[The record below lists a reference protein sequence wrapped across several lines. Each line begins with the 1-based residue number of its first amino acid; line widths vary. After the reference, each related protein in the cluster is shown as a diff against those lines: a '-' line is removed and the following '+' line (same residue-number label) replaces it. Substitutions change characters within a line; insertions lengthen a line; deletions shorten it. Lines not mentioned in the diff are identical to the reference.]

1 MVDLDPKTHSCSI
14 IDKSPAMSLSFFI
27 PKAIGFN
34 WCIALWILCDLTQA
48 QQPTASES
56 PTPVKASNQIIIDG
70 AILKTVEVTSIA
82 AQVPGLLNSVSVR
95 EGDRVKVSSPLA
107 AIQSTTTEL
116 QLQRAKV
123 AMDVAQKNF
132 ESTIDTDLAQKN
144 FAVAENEFVQAIEAN
159 KRVQD
164 VYPPM
169 EVDRLRLVRDR
180 AKLEIDRTVHAKDI
194 AKLEMSKIQI
204 ENQQL
209 ADLLDKHQVRAPV
222 SGMVVAVEKRI
233 GEWVEAGTVVL
244 RLVEIDRLRIEGF
257 MQAEQADPKWLDC
270 EAQVELLLSGKP
282 IRTTAKLVFIS
293 PEVNPINSQVRV
305 YLDVDNRDGK
315 LRPGLRP
322 KVWIPNNP

>member
-1 MVDLDPKTHSCSI
+1 
-14 IDKSPAMSLSFFI
+14 MSRFDFI
-27 PKAIGFN
+27 ARAICFN
-34 WCIALWILCDLTQA
+34 WCIALWMLSDLTVA
-48 QQPTASES
+48 QEPPVSEN
-56 PTPVKASNQIIIDG
+56 PAMPKATHQILIDG
-70 AILKTVEVTSIA
+70 AILKTVEVTSVA
-82 AQVPGLLNSVSVR
+82 AQVQGLLSSVSVR
-95 EGDRVKVSSPLA
+95 EGDRVKVSAPLV
-107 AIQSTTTEL
+107 AIESTTTEL

-123 AMDVAQKNF
+123 ALDVAQKNF

-204 ENQQL
+204 EHQQL

-222 SGMVVAVEKRI
+222 SGMVVAVEKRV
-233 GEWVEAGTVVL
+233 GEWVEPGTVVL

-270 EAQVELLLSGKP
+270 VAHVELLISGKP

-293 PEVNPINSQVRV
+293 PEVNPINAQVRV

-322 KVWIPNNP
+322 KVWIPSNP

>member
-1 MVDLDPKTHSCSI
+1 
-14 IDKSPAMSLSFFI
+14 MSLSFFI
-27 PKAIGFN
+27 PQSIYFK
-34 WCIALWILCDLTQA
+34 WCVALWILCDLTQA
-48 QQPTASES
+48 QQPTVGES
-56 PTPVKASNQIIIDG
+56 PTPVKATNQTMIDG
-70 AILKTVEVTSIA
+70 AILKTVEVTSVA
-82 AQVPGLLNSVSVR
+82 AQVPGLLNSVTVR
-95 EGDRVKVSSPLA
+95 EGDRVKVSAPLA

-123 AMDVAQKNF
+123 ALNVAQKNF

-180 AKLEIDRTVHAKDI
+180 AKLEIDRTIHAKDI

-204 ENQQL
+204 EHQQL

-257 MQAEQADPKWLDC
+257 MQAEQADPKLLDC

-305 YLDVDNRDGK
+305 YLDVDNRDGR

-322 KVWIPNNP
+322 KVWIPSNP

>member
-1 MVDLDPKTHSCSI
+1 
-14 IDKSPAMSLSFFI
+14 MSLSLFA
-27 PKAIGFN
+27 PNAICFN
-34 WCIALWILCDLTQA
+34 WCVALWILCDLANA
-48 QQPTASES
+48 QEQFANES
-56 PTPVKASNQIIIDG
+56 PASLKATNQIIIDG
-70 AILKTVEVTSIA
+70 AILKTVEVTSVA
-82 AQVPGLLNSVSVR
+82 AQVPGLLSAVSVR
-95 EGDRVKVSSPLA
+95 EGDRVKVSAPIA

-204 ENQQL
+204 EHLQL

-222 SGMVVAVEKRI
+222 SGMVVAVEKRV

-257 MQAEQADPKWLDC
+257 MHAEQADSKWLDC

-305 YLDVDNRDGK
+305 HLDVDNRDGK

-322 KVWIPNNP
+322 KVWIPSNP